1 MPKQKTAII
10 IQGPTA
16 VGKTAIAIA
25 VARHFDT
32 AIVSADSRQCYM
44 GMPIGTAQPTEA
56 ELAQAKHYFINEFPV
71 ATPLTAA
78 RYEQLALGYINEVLA
93 TRDTVVVCGGTGLY
107 IKALC
112 EGMDEMPPVN
122 EAINQDTEATYKEQG
137 IELLQQAVKN
147 EDPAFFASGE
157 VENPARLLRALV
169 FMRSTGQSILQYRTG
184 TRKARPFNIVKVG
197 LELPREALYERINSR
212 VGIMVQDGLLD
223 EVKALYGSRH
233 LKNLQTVGY
242 TELFDFLS
250 GLCTLPEAIEKIKQ
264 HTRNYAKRQMTWFK
278 KDPEI
283 HWLRADDKDVVGQ
296 IAALAQ
302 L

>member
-1 MPKQKTAII
+1 LPKQKTAII

-44 GMPIGTAQPTEA
+44 GMPIGTAQPTAA

-71 ATPLTAA
+71 DEPLTAA
-78 RYEQLALGYINEVLA
+78 GYEQLALGYINEVLA
-93 TRDTVVVCGGTGLY
+93 AHDTVVVCGGTGLY

-137 IELLQQAVKN
+137 IEWLQQAVKI

-157 VENPARLLRALV
+157 VQNPARLLRALV

-223 EVKALYGSRH
+223 EVKALYSSLH

-296 IAALAQ
+296 IATLAQ